1 VGGRIR
7 AAWRGPVES
16 KRSTS
21 RTPKASVLGRPGWR
35 LDEDVLTSEDVP
47 DTKTLNRE
55 GLDEVALGERAYDRT
70 RHAEIGE

>member
-1 VGGRIR
+1 VAEKR
-7 AAWRGPVES
+7 ASGDPGASSP
-16 KRSTS
+16 RS
-21 RTPKASVLGRPGWR
+21 GRPG

-70 RHAEIGE
+70 RHAEVGE